1 MTIETHAAS
10 GRLSLAMNDTRDSP
24 LQVGDAPTARAK
36 GIVVWILLA
45 LGILLMLVS
54 ASVGQAQPASLTRV
68 DRFNGT
74 LRSGQT
80 IHVENISGDVI
91 AAPGKDFSAVV
102 TIQVSAP
109 TQAKAQQV
117 LDSTRVVNS
126 HDEDGWSLE
135 THWPGEHGAG
145 SRHGDRRGALCSG
158 CKITAKY
165 ELVIPAGVTAELQTV
180 NGDVRVRDCNG
191 EMKLASVNGAIEARG
206 VRASLEAN
214 TVNGRIDAV
223 VAAIPKDSSFGLQS
237 VNGPLVLTLP
247 KDARFDLS
255 ASTMNGTIAST
266 FALPIRDEVV
276 ETPRR
281 GKGKGTGHER
291 RVIVH
296 SEDGETEVDLGQLE
310 EELQSTM
317 RDAEAAIEEGTR
329 EGVREGMREAQREV
343 RRIRVVDP
351 RQEYNGSVG
360 NGGADVKL
368 ETLNGAIAVLA
379 EGTKESD
386 AKRLVTR
393 RNSFAVTIPE
403 VRVRVHPAPPVPPAP
418 PVAPAPPGPSVHP
431 APPAP
436 PEPPD
441 FDGEVVRGDVSGDFL
456 STTSGSYRVGRVSGR
471 VKILTHSGEI
481 RLGAA
486 GSGADLKTFG
496 GDIIVGPV
504 TGDLKASTAAGDI
517 RVQTVTGAFLADT
530 AGGDVR
536 AERVGGTLD
545 AKTAGGD
552 IVVLRVG
559 GGVRAVTAGGDVR
572 IGMLSPAIPGGVS
585 VHNAGGDV
593 TIWLPADCKA
603 DVDLSVNGVDE
614 DESAI
619 RTDFPDV
626 TVTRRQDSQRG
637 TAKLNGGGEKIV
649 VRTNSGTIRLR
660 KGTPS

>member
-1 MTIETHAAS
+1 MPIETRTAAA
-10 GRLSLAMNDTRDSP
+10 RLSWAMNSTRF
-24 LQVGDAPTARAK
+24 APVPAARANK
-36 GIVVWILLA
+36 FVIWALLA
-45 LGILLMLVS
+45 LGLLLMLVS
-54 ASVGQAQPASLTRV
+54 ASVGQAQTASLTRV
-68 DRFNGT
+68 ERFNGT

-91 AAPGKDFSAVV
+91 AVPGKEFSAVV

-109 TQAKAQQV
+109 SDQKARQL
-117 LDSTRVVNS
+117 LDATRVATD
-126 HDEDGWSLE
+126 HDDEGWSLE
-135 THWPGEHGAG
+135 TRWPGARSGGSHGG
-145 SRHGDRRGALCSG
+145 DRHGSLCSA
-158 CKITAKY
+158 CKVTAKY

-223 VAAIPKDSSFGLQS
+223 VAAIPKDASFGLQS

-266 FALPIRDEVV
+266 FALPVRDEVV
-276 ETPRR
+276 ETPRH
-281 GKGKGTGHER
+281 GKGTKGHER

-310 EELQSTM
+310 HELQSTM
-317 RDAEAAIEEGTR
+317 QDAEAAIEEGTR
-329 EGVREGMREAQREV
+329 EGVSESMREAQREV

-351 RQEYNGSVG
+351 RQEYSGSVG
-360 NGGADVKL
+360 NGGVDVKL

-393 RNSFAVTIPE
+393 RNSFSVTIPE
-403 VRVRVHPAPPVPPAP
+403 VRVRVNPAPPVPPAP
-418 PVAPAPPGPSVHP
+418 PVVPAPRVPSVHP
-431 APPAP
+431 APPVV

-441 FDGEVVRGDVSGDFL
+441 FEGEVVRGDVSGDFL

-481 RLGAA
+481 RLAAA
-486 GSGADLKTFG
+486 GAGADLKTFG

-517 RVQTVTGAFLADT
+517 RAQTITGSFLADT

-536 AERVGGTLD
+536 AERVGASLD

-552 IVVLRVG
+552 IVALRVG
-559 GGVRAVTAGGDVR
+559 GGIRAVTAGGDVR
-572 IGMLSPAIPGGVS
+572 IGVLSPAIPGGIS
-585 VHNAGGDV
+585 VHNSGGDV
-593 TIWLPADCKA
+593 TLWLPADCKA

-626 TVTRRQDSQRG
+626 TVTRRQDTQRA

-649 VRTNSGTIRLR
+649 VRTTSGTIRLR
-660 KGTPS
+660 KGNPI